1 VLALLKEYKVAL
13 TLTDA
18 RWIPRKQMLA
28 LAENPTSPTAYL
40 RWMGP
45 NRDFTD
51 YSHIQVDRTR
61 ELNAWATAI
70 KGLATRVKTIY
81 GFVNNHFS
89 GHSPESVRQL
99 QRLLGQVPVMP
110 DQLGEQIS
118 LF

>member
-1 VLALLKEYKVAL
+1 
-13 TLTDA
+13 
-18 RWIPRKQMLA
+18 
-28 LAENPTSPTAYL
+28 
-40 RWMGP
+40 MGP

-51 YSHIQVDRTR
+51 YSHIQADRTR
-61 ELNAWATAI
+61 ELTAWATAI
-70 KGLATRVKTIY
+70 KGLQTRVKTIY

-99 QRLLGQVPVMP
+99 QRLLGQVPVTP

>member
-1 VLALLKEYKVAL
+1 
-13 TLTDA
+13 
-18 RWIPRKQMLA
+18 MLA
-28 LAENPTSPTAYL
+28 LAENPTSDTAYL

-61 ELNAWATAI
+61 ELHAWANAI
-70 KGLATRVKTIY
+70 TGLTERVKTIY

-99 QRLLGQVPVMP
+99 QRLLGQTPVTP
-110 DQLGEQIS
+110 DQLGEQMT